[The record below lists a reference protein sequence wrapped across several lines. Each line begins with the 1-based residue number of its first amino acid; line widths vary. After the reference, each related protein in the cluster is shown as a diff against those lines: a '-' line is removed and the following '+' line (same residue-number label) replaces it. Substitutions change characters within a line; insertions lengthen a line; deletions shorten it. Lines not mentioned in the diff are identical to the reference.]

1 MAEHE
6 SPKPLSDGLAD
17 LLAVAA
23 KHGMLAPG
31 IDEAGLRRA
40 GFMPRED
47 SATEQAK
54 PEVFVD
60 CAARMPVCQA
70 ICCKLG
76 IHLSAAEALDD
87 RLRTD
92 PDNPFLLRREVDGRC
107 AHQERGTGF
116 CEVYEDRPQPC
127 RQYSCAGDR
136 RIWRD
141 FEGMVLNQEWIDAN
155 LGGAGGLQLIQLE
168 PRPSRD

>member
-1 MAEHE
+1 V
-6 SPKPLSDGLAD
+6 SDGLSD

-23 KHGMLAPG
+23 RHGMLAPG

-40 GFMPRED
+40 GFLPRED
-47 SATEQAK
+47 SAAEQAK
-54 PEVFVD
+54 PEVLVD
-60 CAARMPVCQA
+60 CAARMPVCMA

-92 PDNPFLLRREVDGRC
+92 PDNPFLLKREEDGRC
-107 AHQERGTGF
+107 AHQQRSTGF
-116 CEVYEDRPQPC
+116 CGVYEDRPKPC

-141 FEGMVLNQEWIDAN
+141 FDGMVLNQEWIDAN
-155 LGGAGGLQLIQLE
+155 LGGTGGLQLIQLL
-168 PRPSRD
+168 PRPDRA

>member
-1 MAEHE
+1 MEEHE
-6 SPKPLSDGLAD
+6 APKPVSDGLAD

-23 KHGMLAPG
+23 KYGMLAPG

-40 GFMPRED
+40 GFVPRED
-47 SATEQAK
+47 SAAEQAK

-60 CAARMPVCQA
+60 CAARMPVCHA
-70 ICCKLG
+70 VCCKLG
-76 IHLSAAEALDD
+76 IHLSAPEALDD

-92 PDNPFLLRREVDGRC
+92 PDNPFLLQRQGDGRC
-107 AHQERGTGF
+107 AHQERSTGF
-116 CEVYEDRPQPC
+116 CGVYEDRPKPC

-141 FEGMVLNQEWIDAN
+141 FDGMVLNQEWIDAN
-155 LGGAGGLQLIQLE
+155 LGGTGGLQLIQLE
-168 PRPSRD
+168 PRPPRD

>member
-1 MAEHE
+1 MTT
-6 SPKPLSDGLAD
+6 DDLAD

-47 SATEQAK
+47 SAEEQAR
-54 PEVFVD
+54 PEVLVD

-70 ICCKLG
+70 ICCKLA

-87 RLRTD
+87 GLRTD
-92 PDNPFLLRREVDGRC
+92 PDNPFLLLREEDGRC
-107 AHQERGTGF
+107 THQERGSGF
-116 CEVYEDRPQPC
+116 CGVYADRPKPC

-141 FEGMVLNQEWIDAN
+141 FDGMVLNQEWLDAN
-155 LGGAGGLQLIQLE
+155 LGGTGGLQLIQLE
-168 PRPSRD
+168 PRRDR